1 MRHRSRGQRAASVV
15 AVIVLLMSFGGLLV
29 DASPAFASCEP
40 TLNQCVGGSNAMQQA
55 VIAVSSVLGP
65 VTPSQAERGLSQF
78 NPPQQQPQAEGLV
91 EYAIFLG
98 LVAVL
103 VEVIL

>member
-15 AVIVLLMSFGGLLV
+15 AAIVLLMSFGGLLV

-40 TLNQCVGGSNAMQQA
+40 TLNECVGGSDAMQQA
-55 VIAVSSVLGP
+55 VVAVSSVLGP
-65 VTPSQAERGLSQF
+65 VTPSQADQGLSQF
-78 NPPQQQPQAEGLV
+78 NPPQQQPQAEGIV
-91 EYAIFLG
+91 EYDLILG

-103 VEVIL
+103 VQVIL